1 MGRSGLE
8 EVLGERLRRGGRR
21 EGELTARRSDSL
33 AERRS
38 ISRA

>member
-1 MGRSGLE
+1 MDQYRATGVFILREQETGR
-8 EVLGERLRRGGRR
+8 ERG
-21 EGELTARRSDSL
+21 LTARRRDSL

>member
-1 MGRSGLE
+1 MGRSGSAPGQE
-8 EVLGERLRRGGRR
+8 TEKRR
-21 EGELTARRSDSL
+21 EEGEGGLTARRRDSL